1 MLIVCA
7 VCFTSCEK
15 DDDFSKLTE
24 EVHQTKLRTVTPSEV
39 QESFNSSR
47 YARRSSEE
55 EWLKPYFEYSDEI
68 ELINST
74 EKITVTPVVASIE
87 KAYSRL
93 FSIEIEGEIQ
103 SVVYHMFASS
113 TPAEKGFTGDVIIS
127 SLFGQILSAFEV
139 ENNEFTKYYSFKEL
153 NLDLNMQDL
162 ETYTDSSG
170 GDVYGGIVAIV
181 VVIGDPAP
189 VVPPAQDDGIT
200 FFHLDWFFNVP
211 HLQDEG
217 DGGASPVQDSPE
229 IGGGSGQ
236 DTNQDACP
244 PGQIKDDNDNCID
257 PPEEEECPE
266 GFKKNAKGKCVTD
279 ICDEINAQ
287 LNDEDYTNKLDELIE
302 SVNPTDEI
310 GYAFD
315 ISIGEYVSMQTNS
328 NMYYNSVSTKGLNL
342 NNIVGYVHSHT
353 CNPSSGGYAEFT
365 AQVPSPKD
373 IKAFFSIT

>member
-1 MLIVCA
+1 MV
-7 VCFTSCEK
+7 
-15 DDDFSKLTE
+15 
-24 EVHQTKLRTVTPSEV
+24 
-39 QESFNSSR
+39 
-47 YARRSSEE
+47 
-55 EWLKPYFEYSDEI
+55 
-68 ELINST
+68 
-74 EKITVTPVVASIE
+74 
-87 KAYSRL
+87 
-93 FSIEIEGEIQ
+93 
-103 SVVYHMFASS
+103 
-113 TPAEKGFTGDVIIS
+113 
-127 SLFGQILSAFEV
+127 
-139 ENNEFTKYYSFKEL
+139 
-153 NLDLNMQDL
+153 
-162 ETYTDSSG
+162 
-170 GDVYGGIVAIV
+170 
-181 VVIGDPAP
+181 
-189 VVPPAQDDGIT
+189 
-200 FFHLDWFFNVP
+200 FNVP

-236 DTNQDACP
+236 DTNQDACQ

-342 NNIVGYVHSHT
+342 NYIVGYVHSHT

-373 IKAFFSIT
+373 IKAFLVLLNRASLAGRSLQDVFLTVVSCSEGITTLKYTGTQSDINQGFSSGRRTYIRYIEEYKGNENLALMKYLEEVVKMPGIEVVKYSLNDDGILEANTLQINESSNGVNTINNCN